1 LKFVA
6 KFSNDSLHYG
16 LGYSTNP
23 TYNTKLFAG
32 AVYDSYKMIIYAQIY
47 DDNGAFSVYNIPD
60 TIIVQP
66 DFASLSEI
74 VVGLI
79 KKNSSFE
86 TNKILNGG
94 SYLPSLQEIQ
104 PISSLLNEQSL
115 KDVLGLIKSLN
126 NRNVF
131 STFPQIYGPLNNYNG
146 VIPVIYS
153 LNYYILP
160 LPLLFKKCPMII
172 ILEPQ

>member
-1 LKFVA
+1 
-6 KFSNDSLHYG
+6 
-16 LGYSTNP
+16 
-23 TYNTKLFAG
+23 
-32 AVYDSYKMIIYAQIY
+32 MIIYAQIY

-79 KKNSSFE
+79 TKNSSFE

-115 KDVLGLIKSLN
+115 KDVLGLIESLN
-126 NRNVF
+126 NRRVL
-131 STFPQIYGPLNNYNG
+131 STFPQIYGPLNNYDG
-146 VIPVIYS
+146 VIPVIYC
-153 LNYYILP
+153 LNYYIIPLP
-160 LPLLFKKCPMII
+160 LP
-172 ILEPQ
+172 